1 MDISSLTGRV
11 AIVTGS
17 TGGIGAV
24 IARTLA
30 EAGAAVTVTGRD
42 ADAGEAV
49 ATGLPRAAFVA
60 GDLTDRDVRRRLV
73 DTTLDTF
80 GRLDILVNNAAVH
93 NRGPVTEDDFDR
105 VVALNYRAA
114 FFLTEAAMPALAGSG
129 AGRVVNVSS
138 IGTIKSYPGGAV
150 YNSSK
155 AALDSLTR
163 TWAAEQGPTGV
174 RVNAVNP
181 GLVLDGPMSA
191 PKRAM
196 LDVERDVLPS
206 IPARRLATAADVAA
220 VVTFL
225 AGPGAAFLNG
235 VIIPLDG
242 GLTA

>member
-1 MDISSLTGRV
+1 MDISSLHGRV
-11 AIVTGS
+11 AVVTGS
-17 TGGIGAV
+17 TSGIGAV

-30 EAGAAVTVTGRD
+30 AAGAAVTVTGRD
-42 ADAGEAV
+42 AAAGEAV
-49 ATGLPRAAFVA
+49 AKGLPRAVFVP
-60 GDLTDRDVRRRLV
+60 GDLTDADVRRRIV

-114 FFLTEAAMPALAGSG
+114 FFLTETAMPALTASG

-138 IGTIKSYPGGAV
+138 IGTIKSYAGGAV

-163 TWAAEQGPTGV
+163 SWALEQGPAGV

-181 GLVLDGPMSA
+181 GLVLDGPMSE
-191 PKRAM
+191 PKRAL
-196 LDVERDVLPS
+196 LDVERHVLPS

-225 AGPGAAFLNG
+225 AGPGADFLNG
-235 VIIPLDG
+235 VILPLDG
-242 GLTA
+242 GMTA